1 MDLDACIHDEGIR
14 RKAFPVTGE
23 CVFLAHA
30 EVTPLPQAAAGLMRE
45 FLDRASHRKQ
55 AGAWTDTWV
64 EAARRFAAEM
74 LGAKSGEI
82 ALLGPTALGLNLVAS
97 GLPWRPGDEVVYYPD
112 DYPANVY
119 PWAALSARGVK
130 PVPLQP
136 DVPGVIT
143 WDLIASALSER
154 TRLVSL
160 ATAHFLTGF
169 RIDIDTIGRNLRA
182 HGVLFCLDAIQTL
195 GAFPLDVEHVDF
207 LCADSHKWMLG
218 PAGAGILYVRRDK
231 FDTLRP
237 ALLGSWNV
245 VSPNFIAQDAIAFY
259 GGARRY
265 EPGMLNLPGIVGM
278 AASLE
283 LLLSVGVDA
292 IAERILHL
300 RRGLLER
307 LRALGYRHCLDRDGG
322 PTDTAETD
330 VSGIITVAHPEKD
343 MAKVAHRLQTADI
356 VVSLRYN
363 RAGDAFLR
371 FSPHFY
377 NTEAELEHVAGVLAR
392 C

>member
-1 MDLDACIHDEGIR
+1 M
-14 RKAFPVTGE
+14 
-23 CVFLAHA
+23 
-30 EVTPLPQAAAGLMRE
+30 
-45 FLDRASHRKQ
+45 
-55 AGAWTDTWV
+55 
-64 EAARRFAAEM
+64 
-74 LGAKSGEI
+74 
-82 ALLGPTALGLNLVAS
+82 NLVAA

-130 PVPLQP
+130 PVALRP

-143 WDLIASALSER
+143 WDLIASALTER

-169 RIDIDTIGRNLRA
+169 RIDIDTIGRNLHQR
-182 HGVLFCLDAIQTL
+182 GILFCLDAIQTL
-195 GAFPLDVEHVDF
+195 GAFPLNVEHVDF
-207 LCADSHKWMLG
+207 LCADSHKWLLG
-218 PAGAGILYVRRDK
+218 PAGAGILYVSRDR
-231 FDTLRP
+231 FDTLQP

-245 VSPNFIAQDAIAFY
+245 VSPNFIAQDSIAFY

-265 EPGMLNLPGIVGM
+265 EPGILNLPGIVGM

-307 LRALGYRHCLDRDGG
+307 LRALGYRHCLDMNSW
-322 PTDTAETD
+322 PAETAEAD
-330 VSGIITVAHPEKD
+330 LSGIITVTHPEKD
-343 MAKVAHRLQTADI
+343 MAEVAHRLQTADI

-377 NTEAELEHVAGVLAR
+377 NTEAELEHVAGVLTR